1 MTTERAMAW
10 SLRTAFY
17 GVVAIGVLA
26 GGGYFLLAMA
36 QQSRNWTACINQDHA
51 AAPEVAIAGCDAVS
65 TPSS

>member
-36 QQSRNWTACINQDHA
+36 QQSRNWT
-51 AAPEVAIAGCDAVS
+51 GWS